1 MFARAIATDLGQE
14 LAEMIIPPSLR
25 DNHRRGLEHY
35 LASGQG
41 TLLGKRIETTAM
53 RSEGK
58 EFPVELTIN
67 KVQLEGPP
75 LFTGFVRDI
84 TDRKRAEKQLRDSR
98 EQLRALA
105 AYLQSVREEERT
117 HIAREVHDELG
128 QTLTA
133 LKIDLAWLDRRMAE
147 LSDPDKLQQFEERL
161 KEMPGRVDGII
172 ATVRKI
178 ATELRPPLLD
188 ELG

>member
-1 MFARAIATDLGQE
+1 Q
-14 LAEMIIPPSLR
+14 SLR
-25 DNHRRGLEHY
+25 EKHRHGLERC
-35 LASGQG
+35 LAGETHG
-41 TLLGKRIETTAM
+41 PMLGKRMETMGLRAD
-53 RSEGK
+53 GK

-67 KVQLEGPP
+67 KVPLEGSA

-84 TDRKRAEKQLRDSR
+84 TERKRAEKQLKESR

-133 LKIDLAWLDRRMAE
+133 LKIDLAWLDKRMVE
-147 LSDPDKLQQFEERL
+147 LSASDELQQFEEKL
-161 KEMPGRVDGII
+161 KELPGRVDAII
-172 ATVRKI
+172 
-178 ATELRPPLLD
+178 
-188 ELG
+188 